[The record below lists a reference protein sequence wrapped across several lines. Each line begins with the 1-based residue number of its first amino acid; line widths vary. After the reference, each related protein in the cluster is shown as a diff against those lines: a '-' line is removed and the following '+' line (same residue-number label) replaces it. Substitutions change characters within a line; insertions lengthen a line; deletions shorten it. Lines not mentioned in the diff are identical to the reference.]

1 MPASTAKKPSRIQ
14 SVARAS
20 QLLTLVASK
29 RTNNSGK
36 ALAEAAGL
44 AVPTAHHLLSTLA
57 AEGLLAQDERARYL
71 LGPKITVLA
80 NALDRDGAPPGY
92 MLSTLHEIAEKTGET
107 AYLVKWRRSDIQIVN
122 VVEGTHPVRVV
133 VPEGP
138 YRDAHARASGKL
150 FLAFLDED
158 IREDYLRSHPIRK
171 LTPNTISARGKLMKD
186 LETIRERG
194 YAIDQEEFQE
204 GVSCV
209 SVPVFEDDVI
219 LAGYSISVPTQRFDE
234 HRERLIS
241 VLLELASAATR
252 GYAP

>member
-1 MPASTAKKPSRIQ
+1 MSTTTPKKPSRIQ

-36 ALAEAAGL
+36 ALADAAGL

-71 LGPKITVLA
+71 LGPKIAVLA
-80 NALDRDGAPPGY
+80 NALELEVAPPGY
-92 MLSTLHEIAEKTGET
+92 MLSTLHEIAETTGET
-107 AYLVKWRRSDIQIVN
+107 AYLMKWRRSDIQIVS

-133 VPEGP
+133 VPVGP

-150 FLAFLDED
+150 FLAYLDED
-158 IREDYLRSHPIRK
+158 LRDDYLSTHPIRR
-171 LTPNTISARGKLMKD
+171 LTPNTIATRAKLLRE
-186 LETIRERG
+186 LEVIRERG
-194 YAIDQEEFQE
+194 YSTDEEEFQE
-204 GVSCV
+204 GVSCI
-209 SVPVFEDDVI
+209 SAPVFEDDVI
-219 LAGYSISVPTQRFDE
+219 VAGYSLSVPTQRFAEQRE
-234 HRERLIS
+234 HLTS
-241 VLLELASAATR
+241 VLLELAGSATR